1 MMVSKHSTEHGN
13 GLPKGGMPGPFDG
26 LTAVTAIGFAMTAQ
40 ALDMWFGVM
49 SGVAKASRDILEP
62 KGEADE
68 SVAYSATARAKSAT
82 RTVVADIERTMLD
95 VAEVTVDLLGGKT
108 TEPVE
113 DRSAE
118 TAPAKADDVVAL
130 QAKPAAPTP
139 AKKAAKDAGKAK
151 ATAAAKKLVGVESV
165 SFESVATDSSPVA
178 SSLAEVPVVR
188 AIDPTVESA
197 ASGVVVPTDEPSVE
211 PTPAAP
217 EPTVVAKTTA
227 SIMPEDFRQPKA
239 IDKPEQLDDL
249 KLIAGVGPKL
259 EKVLNGL
266 GVWTFAQVAAWTP
279 EETAWVDDYLGL
291 SGRIARDG
299 WVAQADGLAKGMKVA
314 S

>member
-1 MMVSKHSTEHGN
+1 
-13 GLPKGGMPGPFDG
+13 
-26 LTAVTAIGFAMTAQ
+26 
-40 ALDMWFGVM
+40 
-49 SGVAKASRDILEP
+49 
-62 KGEADE
+62 
-68 SVAYSATARAKSAT
+68 
-82 RTVVADIERTMLD
+82 MLD

-108 TEPVE
+108 TEPTE

-118 TAPAKADDVVAL
+118 TAPAKTDDVVAL

-151 ATAAAKKLVGVESV
+151 ATAKRPVGVESV
-165 SFESVATDSSPVA
+165 SFESVATESSPVV
-178 SSLAEVPVVR
+178 SSPAEVPVVL
-188 AIDPTVESA
+188 AIDPAVESA
-197 ASGVVVPTDEPSVE
+197 ASGAVVPTDKPSVE
-211 PTPAAP
+211 PTPAASG
-217 EPTVVAKTTA
+217 PTVVAKTTA

-266 GVWTFAQVAAWTP
+266 GVWTFAQVAAWTA

-314 S
+314 G